1 MTCIA
6 RAAGTEIFTANATVI
21 TYTIGVHF
29 VYLTNEPPVPGI
41 YAEQTDLLFVWIPG
55 VREPSAIERNAIATA
70 ISAHDGGGASALKAE
85 VRKLQHERSP
95 PPSAAEA
102 RGAGTADS

>member
-1 MTCIA
+1 VTCIA
-6 RAAGTEIFTANATVI
+6 RAAGTEISTANATVI

-29 VYLTNEPPVPGI
+29 VYRTNEPPVPGI

-55 VREPSAIERNAIATA
+55 VREPSAIERNAIA
-70 ISAHDGGGASALKAE
+70 SALKAE